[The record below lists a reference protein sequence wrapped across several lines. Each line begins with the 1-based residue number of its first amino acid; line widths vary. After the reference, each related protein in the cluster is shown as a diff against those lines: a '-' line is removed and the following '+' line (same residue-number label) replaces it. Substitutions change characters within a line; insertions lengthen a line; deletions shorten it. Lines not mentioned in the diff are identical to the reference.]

1 MLDTLS
7 GTPAEFDNQTS
18 WWRTLIKW
26 NRRRSASPA
35 PEPRPIAEA
44 AAHQCLQ
51 RGQSAAAQLLST
63 GTPAA
68 PGHVHQRLPATPSS
82 RLGPMQPGH
91 CGRNTSL
98 FRSPE
103 NNCITDTHTTW
114 WETTCQRIN
123 SINSHWNTVRS
134 EVRVGDTRLIHE
146 RFIIWHKAAVFLFK
160 LLHQKRKLKRSEA
173 EVCKKKTALNS
184 PEWRTQKPAELLVQK
199 TAESHK
205 HCEITNT
212 RLTETTTTSR
222 LTPNLHSLT
231 N

>member
-1 MLDTLS
+1 MVKNI
-7 GTPAEFDNQTS
+7 NQMKQKEKRLTCT
-18 WWRTLIKW
+18 WAPPHCWG
-26 NRRRSASPA
+26 RRP
-35 PEPRPIAEA
+35 PV
-44 AAHQCLQ
+44 
-51 RGQSAAAQLLST
+51 SAARAERS
-63 GTPAA
+63 GSAAVYWDPCGPRACPPAA
-68 PGHVHQRLPATPSS
+68 PCDTVLTS
-82 RLGPMQPGH
+82 RPNAARPLREKHKPVQ
-91 CGRNTSL
+91 
-98 FRSPE
+98 
-103 NNCITDTHTTW
+103 ITREQLHYWHTHTQHDEKPHVRGSIQSTPT
-114 WETTCQRIN
+114 ETQ
-123 SINSHWNTVRS
+123 SGQRS

-212 RLTETTTTSR
+212 RLTETTTTTR

>member
-103 NNCITDTHTTW
+103 NNCITDTHNMMRNHMS
-114 WETTCQRIN
+114 EDQFNQLPLKHSQVRGQ
-123 SINSHWNTVRS
+123 RS
-134 EVRVGDTRLIHE
+134 ELATLVWYMNAHHL
-146 RFIIWHKAAVFLFK
+146 
-160 LLHQKRKLKRSEA
+160 
-173 EVCKKKTALNS
+173 
-184 PEWRTQKPAELLVQK
+184 TQSSSFSV
-199 TAESHK
+199 
-205 HCEITNT
+205 
-212 RLTETTTTSR
+212 
-222 LTPNLHSLT
+222 
-231 N
+231 